1 MSNACSVDKGFAFDG
16 EAGHDGLIT
25 DDLFDKLKGAIQKQV
40 FAGLMSGGGGADD
53 GGEAKGL
60 IGIMKSNFKKFG
72 TTDASKFKD
81 MGSTDWG
88 KLSGQYSESEREQL
102 DKLVEEK
109 KQGLEEGDESLND
122 IPAGYAIN

>member
-1 MSNACSVDKGFAFDG
+1 MNLTLFPTDKGFAFDG

-40 FAGLMSGGGGADD
+40 FAGLMSGGGGDD
-53 GGEAKGL
+53 EGGEAKGL

-88 KLSGQYSESEREQL
+88 KLSGQYSESEREQI

-109 KQGLEEGDESLND
+109 KGQPGPLDGGDSLAE
-122 IPAGYAIN
+122 IP